1 MWFHLYA
8 IQKIKTILSKFSFRI
23 KIEKFVKFNLSYD
36 ISLKKSPKSSKESKT
51 VIRKTEMFKSA
62 ILDKLDFRNGFVEN

>member
-8 IQKIKTILSKFSFRI
+8 IQKIKTVLSKFS
-23 KIEKFVKFNLSYD
+23 D
-36 ISLKKSPKSSKESKT
+36 DTSLKKSPKISKESKT

-62 ILDKLDFRNGFVEN
+62 ILDKLDFRNAFVEN

>member
-23 KIEKFVKFNLSYD
+23 KIENFAKFNLSYD
-36 ISLKKSPKSSKESKT
+36 TSLKKSPKISKESKT

-62 ILDKLDFRNGFVEN
+62 ILDKLDFRNAFVEN